1 MCTSALVRREANKR
15 YLEEFQQSSMPIAIR
30 DEQAIKK
37 IAIAGNII
45 FEIFAH
51 IDTMELSGMQTIE
64 LNDKIHTIIKKH
76 SATPA
81 FLDYRGFPKS
91 ACVSLNNEVVH
102 GIPGKRTIQ
111 DGDLVKI
118 DVGVNYQGY
127 IADAAKTFAVGKVSD
142 SAKKLM
148 AVTKHALRQ
157 GIAQA
162 QKGKR
167 ISDISRAVQT
177 VVEKNGFSVVR
188 ELTGHGVGENLHE
201 EPMIPNFV
209 TTGDNPEIQPGMVF
223 AIEPMVN
230 SGDYDVVT
238 AQDGWAILTKD
249 GSLSCHFEDTIAVL
263 EHGNINLTRVAES

>member
-1 MCTSALVRREANKR
+1 
-15 YLEEFQQSSMPIAIR
+15 MPIAIR
-30 DEQAIKK
+30 NDQAIKR

-45 FEIFAH
+45 VAIFAH
-51 IDTMELSGMQTIE
+51 IDTMDLNGMQTIE
-64 LNDKIHTIIKKH
+64 LNDRIHTIIKKH

-81 FLDYRGFPKS
+81 FLNYRGFPKS

-118 DVGVNYQGY
+118 DVGVNYQSY
-127 IADAAKTFAVGKVSD
+127 IADAAKTFAVGAVSD

-148 AVTKHALRQ
+148 TATKQALRQ

-177 VVEKNGFSVVR
+177 VVENNGFSVVR
-188 ELTGHGVGENLHE
+188 ELTGHGVGKSLHE